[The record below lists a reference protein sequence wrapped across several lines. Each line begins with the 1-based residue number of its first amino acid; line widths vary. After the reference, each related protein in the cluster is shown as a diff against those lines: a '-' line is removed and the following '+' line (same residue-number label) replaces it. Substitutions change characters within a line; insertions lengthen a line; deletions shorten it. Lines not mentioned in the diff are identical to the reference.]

1 MRILRRK
8 PVDGLLAD
16 DRPPIADT
24 IGSTVIHDLDLVVA
38 RLQLLDVRVA
48 ALEARFAD
56 ADEAAIVLPD
66 QGDVLDAQVRSARL
80 AAELHLVGLELRA
93 ELQRLR
99 MERPEVDG
107 ADAER
112 LTEQLLHLT
121 GTD

>member
-8 PVDGLLAD
+8 PEGGLLAD
-16 DRPPIADT
+16 DRPELAET
-24 IGSTVIHDLDLVVA
+24 IGTTLVDDLDVVVA
-38 RLQLLDVRVA
+38 RMQVLDVRME

-80 AAELHLVGLELRA
+80 AAELHLVALELRS

-99 MERPEVDG
+99 
-107 ADAER
+107 ADLPDAAGAER
-112 LTEQLLHLT
+112 LTERLLHLT
-121 GTD
+121 SPD